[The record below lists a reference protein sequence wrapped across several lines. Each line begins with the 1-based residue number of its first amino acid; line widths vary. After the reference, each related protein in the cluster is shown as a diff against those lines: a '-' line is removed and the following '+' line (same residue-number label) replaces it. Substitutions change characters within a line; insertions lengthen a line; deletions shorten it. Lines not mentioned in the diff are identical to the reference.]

1 MAANQ
6 WLKGWFCWYYAG
18 PDGAMLTNTV
28 TPDGYELDDTGAYYD
43 SALSE

>member
-1 MAANQ
+1 MAERLVLLVLCRA
-6 WLKGWFCWYYAG
+6 GWT
-18 PDGAMLTNTV
+18 MLTNTV